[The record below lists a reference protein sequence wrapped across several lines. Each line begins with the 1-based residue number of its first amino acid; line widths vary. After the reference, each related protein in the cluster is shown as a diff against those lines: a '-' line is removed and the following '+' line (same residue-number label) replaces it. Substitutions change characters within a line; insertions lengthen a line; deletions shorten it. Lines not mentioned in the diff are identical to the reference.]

1 LVYLLTRMLF
11 SAVATTSLL
20 VLARTTAA
28 LVSLLGLGPV
38 LTTTRGRR
46 WREVRWGVGRSGFGR
61 KESKRVPPLLV
72 RRAGID
78 VGGGGGRHTELLV
91 AQIY

>member
-1 LVYLLTRMLF
+1 MLF
-11 SAVATTSLL
+11 SAVATTRLL
-20 VLARTTAA
+20 VLTRTAA
-28 LVSLLGLGPV
+28 ALKSLLGLGTV

-46 WREVRWGVGRSGFGR
+46 WREVRRGVGRSGFGR

>member
-1 LVYLLTRMLF
+1 MLF
-11 SAVATTSLL
+11 SAVATTSL
-20 VLARTTAA
+20 VLTCTTTTA
-28 LVSLLGLGPV
+28 LESLLGLGTV

-46 WREVRWGVGRSGFGR
+46 WREVRRGIGRSGFGR